1 MNSPFRSAQKVRFRT
16 VPAFT
21 LIGFGVL
28 GVVLLL
34 FFMQPVLLRQIDLNI
49 YDQYML
55 RHAGG
60 EPAPVTLIVDI
71 DEQSLGTHGQWP
83 WPRYRL
89 ALLIER
95 LLESGAATVALD
107 ILLAEPDRTSPN
119 RMQQSLRKELGLEI
133 TLDGIPEELR
143 DNDVLLASSI
153 AGAPVILGGYVRFD
167 SSSDSPGTLSSQ
179 TTEANNPAKT
189 AAPHTVKAPL
199 PPGLSLAERSTPDA
213 QPALPGLSAGT
224 DFLTP
229 VPTLAASPV
238 AFFNMALDQDGLVR
252 RIPLLLRV
260 EDRVYANLSLRALMM
275 ALGAKTLRLTSG
287 VDGLE
292 SIGVGTYNIP
302 VTPDGSMLLR
312 YRGQGKTFPYLSAG
326 RILDGDFDPAQVQ
339 GRIVF
344 IGTSAAGLL
353 DIRSTP
359 PDRYMPGVEVHAN
372 IVDAALSQRSVL
384 IPPWNAGLQILL
396 MAGMG
401 LGCLLLCA
409 LLRPVLAVSACA
421 LLAAGCY
428 AGGDALF
435 VRGFFVTPLWSM
447 LTAGAEGLS
456 VVAVRLWLAERDKR
470 QIRKVFSRY
479 VSPEVVARIVD
490 RGETVLRGEERELT
504 IMFTDLRGFTSLS
517 ERLSPQEVVTLLN
530 KYFTPMT
537 ALVRS
542 SQGTLDKFIGDALM
556 ALWNAPLDVLEH
568 PAKAVETA
576 LAMQEALTV
585 LNVEVE
591 QLHGFRLGMGA
602 GIHTGLAHIGNMG
615 SDDLTSYTAI
625 GDSVNLASRL
635 EGLCSRYGVP
645 IVLSGETAARVGSG
659 VVLQQLGRLRVKG
672 RREPVDV
679 FTAMREQEAE
689 TRKQELLD
697 YTAAREHYL
706 CATSEHDSTAL
717 AHTRIAFETLCA
729 QFPAHPLYRQYLTS
743 CQELSEDPP
752 QQWTDVWTLQSK

>member
-1 MNSPFRSAQKVRFRT
+1 MNSNVKTARKTRFRT
-16 VPAFT
+16 VPAFA

-28 GVVLLL
+28 GMVLLL
-34 FFMQPVLLRQIDLNI
+34 FFMQPALLQQINLNM

-55 RHAGG
+55 RHADG
-60 EPAPVTLIVDI
+60 EPTSAALIVDI
-71 DEQSLGTHGQWP
+71 DEQSLSTHGQWP

-133 TLDGIPEELR
+133 TLEGIPEELR
-143 DNDVLLASSI
+143 DNDTLLASSI
-153 AGAPVILGGYVRFD
+153 TEAPVVLGGYVRFPD
-167 SSSDSPGTLSSQ
+167 RSSDILSDQSLSSD
-179 TTEANNPAKT
+179 NPAAT
-189 AAPHTVKAPL
+189 AQAL
-199 PPGLSLAERSTPDA
+199 PPGLSIAERSTPDA
-213 QPALPGLSAGT
+213 QPALSGLGT
-224 DFLTP
+224 GTGFLTP
-229 VPTLAASPV
+229 VPALGAAPV

-287 VDGLE
+287 ADGLE
-292 SIGVGTYNIP
+292 RIGVGKYNIP
-302 VTPDGSMLLR
+302 VAPDGSMLLR
-312 YRGQGKTFPYLSAG
+312 YRGPGGTFPYLSAG
-326 RILDGDFDPAQVQ
+326 RILDGDFDPEQIK

-372 IVDAALSQRSVL
+372 IVDAALSQRSVI
-384 IPPWNAGLQILL
+384 IPPWNDGLQILL

-409 LLRPVLAVSACA
+409 LLRPVLAISSCA
-421 LLAAGCY
+421 LLATGCY
-428 AGGDALF
+428 VGGDALF

-517 ERLSPQEVVTLLN
+517 ERLSPQEVVALLN
-530 KYFTPMT
+530 RYFTPMT

-556 ALWNAPLDVLEH
+556 AFWNAPLDVSGH
-568 PAKAVETA
+568 PEKAIETA
-576 LAMQEALTV
+576 LAMQEALAV
-585 LNVEVE
+585 LNDEVE
-591 QLHGFRLGMGA
+591 QMHGFRLGMGA
-602 GIHTGLAHIGNMG
+602 GIHTGFAHIGNMG

-645 IVLSGETAARVGSG
+645 IVLSGETASRAGNDVT
-659 VVLQQLGRLRVKG
+659 LQHLGRLRVKG

-679 FTAMREQEAE
+679 FTAMREQEGEA
-689 TRKQELLD
+689 RRQELLD
-697 YTAAREHYL
+697 YAAAREHYL
-706 CATSEHDSTAL
+706 RATSEQDNTARVR
-717 AHTRIAFETLCA
+717 AETAFESLCA
-729 QFPAHPLYRQYLTS
+729 QFPAHPLYRQYLVS
-743 CQELSEDPP
+743 CRELSEQP
-752 QQWTDVWTLQSK
+752 QEQWTDIWTLQSK